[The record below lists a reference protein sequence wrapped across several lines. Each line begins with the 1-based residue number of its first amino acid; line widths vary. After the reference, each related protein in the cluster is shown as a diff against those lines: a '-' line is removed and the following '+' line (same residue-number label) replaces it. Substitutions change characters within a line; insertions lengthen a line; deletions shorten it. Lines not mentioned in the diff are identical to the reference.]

1 MSKKI
6 YTVSMILVLL
16 IAGGAAAFG
25 ISRHVQNAEAFWGD
39 GYVLSYQNGKNG
51 SVVPEPLYFKAGT
64 RYKENYSGNISF
76 KDMYGKKQEVPAD
89 SFIHYADDS
98 ISTFHKGVIV
108 ECNELKKGLLNYYS
122 LGAESVM
129 NRQGDKYLLD
139 NQGTPLEFQD
149 YIWKMQEEKYL
160 VSSPEISLTFPDG
173 TEESL
178 KGYAE
183 LAYIDRG
190 IVRISG
196 GETAFQVLA
205 SGSRMRLA
213 DGTELDLENRSI
225 VQNEEVSLY
234 FSEIRARPERQALRA
249 RLEKPERPETPVRKA
264 KRETKATRAMK
275 AETVTA
281 ERPEKPEKQER
292 PDLLAT
298 EAAAEISPI
307 RSLCWFTC

>member
-6 YTVSMILVLL
+6 YTVIMILVLL

-39 GYVLSYQNGKNG
+39 GYVLSYQNGENG

-173 TEESL
+173 TEE
-178 KGYAE
+178 KIG
-183 LAYIDRG
+183 
-190 IVRISG
+190 
-196 GETAFQVLA
+196 
-205 SGSRMRLA
+205 
-213 DGTELDLENRSI
+213 
-225 VQNEEVSLY
+225 
-234 FSEIRARPERQALRA
+234 RAH
-249 RLEKPERPETPVRKA
+249 V
-264 KRETKATRAMK
+264 
-275 AETVTA
+275 
-281 ERPEKPEKQER
+281 
-292 PDLLAT
+292 
-298 EAAAEISPI
+298 
-307 RSLCWFTC
+307 